1 MSGHRES
8 GRVRFGMAAP
18 DRSPWRL
25 HNDATTNPS
34 EIKITFVTHLA
45 QANVSK
51 QPKQPRST
59 TSILSL
65 PTWLLLAGNMV
76 TLADD
81 SSIAMA
87 TTLNYNYGA
96 NVIKSDQSPEC
107 LKKR

>member
-1 MSGHRES
+1 
-8 GRVRFGMAAP
+8 
-18 DRSPWRL
+18 
-25 HNDATTNPS
+25 
-34 EIKITFVTHLA
+34 VTHLA

-107 LKKR
+107 LKKRWIHYVSVWDKILDIQSCLDTQTCSTDGTEIAQ